1 MHVNANEIVEQ
12 SKKVFLTSDKQK
24 QKYYS
29 LEGWIED
36 AEYAQLHPFFLNPL
50 DIKINVQD
58 FNNEIVQFTPFF
70 EQWGNEHT
78 HLPRK
83 GLALVNQSG
92 NLHLGD
98 PVNGSLYE
106 YNKNYPETPLLET
119 DFATETQVMNI
130 PSLSPLK
137 QFSGSWLRSNIL
149 YWEDGAHFKPHI
161 DTVVPSPWIR
171 LWGTTSNSIK
181 LRFASNNTLINVVNV
196 EPGRLY
202 LIDTSLVHDAR
213 CEGASGYQFFLSC
226 CTGLYERLRA
236 LMI

>member
-1 MHVNANEIVEQ
+1 MHVNADEIIEQ

-29 LEGWIED
+29 LKGWIEQK
-36 AEYAQLHPFFLNPL
+36 EYAQIHPFFLNPL
-50 DIKINVQD
+50 DIKINPTL
-58 FNNEIVQFTPFF
+58 FTKQITEYKDYF

-83 GLALVNQSG
+83 GLALVNETG
-92 NLHLGD
+92 RLHLND

-106 YNKNYPETPLLET
+106 YNKNYPETPLIET
-119 DFATETQVMNI
+119 DFTKETEVMNLS
-130 PSLSPLK
+130 SLDPLK
-137 QFSGSWLRSNIL
+137 QFEGNWLRSNIL

-171 LWGTTSNSIK
+171 LWGTTSESIK
-181 LRFASNNTLINVVNV
+181 LRYAHNNTLIDVVNV

-213 CEGASGYQFFLSC
+213 CDGASGYQFFLSC
-226 CTGLYERLRA
+226 CTGVYERLRR
-236 LMI
+236 LML